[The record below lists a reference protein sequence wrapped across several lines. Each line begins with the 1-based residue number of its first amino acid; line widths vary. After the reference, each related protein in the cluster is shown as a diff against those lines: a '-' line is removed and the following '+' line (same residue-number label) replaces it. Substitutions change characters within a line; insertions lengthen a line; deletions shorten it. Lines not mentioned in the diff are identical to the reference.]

1 MFNCVGNPPSPK
13 KKNWREVM
21 TSQLLSTFL
30 GFNLSLKNQFNEW
43 VLQHI
48 IPNLK
53 LYIQTKYFFT
63 TFYLFFTFDQRDK
76 SNLKNFHYKCYLVLN
91 TVSVYSFKIIVIIS
105 LAQFLFMKISNTSSC
120 NLNRLC
126 I

>member
-1 MFNCVGNPPSPK
+1 
-13 KKNWREVM
+13 M

-53 LYIQTKYFFT
+53 LYIQTKYFLQLFT
-63 TFYLFFTFDQRDK
+63 CFLHLIKEINQI
-76 SNLKNFHYKCYLVLN
+76 LKIF
-91 TVSVYSFKIIVIIS
+91 IINI
-105 LAQFLFMKISNTSSC
+105 T
-120 NLNRLC
+120 
-126 I
+126 